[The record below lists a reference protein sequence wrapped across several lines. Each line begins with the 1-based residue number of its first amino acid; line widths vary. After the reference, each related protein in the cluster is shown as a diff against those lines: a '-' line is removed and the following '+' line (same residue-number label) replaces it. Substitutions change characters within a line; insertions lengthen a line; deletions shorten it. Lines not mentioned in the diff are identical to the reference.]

1 MKKYTA
7 TPSMIKAKI
16 EFLEYETKR
25 LTSKKSLRGQKRGR
39 IFDILSNQW
48 LDTYM
53 YLNELSQELPD
64 YEKYIH
70 KLGMLEQMMA
80 DYAILGR

>member
-1 MKKYTA
+1 MKKYIA

-25 LTSKKSLRGQKRGR
+25 LTNKKSMKRQERVR

-48 LDTYM
+48 LATYM
-53 YLNELSQELPD
+53 CLNDLSKDLPD

>member
-25 LTSKKSLRGQKRGR
+25 LTHKKNAKRQERTR
-39 IFDILSNQW
+39 IFDQLSNQW
-48 LDTYM
+48 FATYLCLNDLSKDLPEYEQ
-53 YLNELSQELPD
+53 YLR
-64 YEKYIH
+64 
-70 KLGMLEQMMA
+70 KLTMIEQMMA